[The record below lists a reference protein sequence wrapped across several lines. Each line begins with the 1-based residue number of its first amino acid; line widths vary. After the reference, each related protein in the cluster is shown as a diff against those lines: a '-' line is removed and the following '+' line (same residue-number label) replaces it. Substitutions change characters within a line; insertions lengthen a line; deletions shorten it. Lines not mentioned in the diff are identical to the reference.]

1 MYSHKKSLS
10 IEVSILDVTG
20 ADSKLQM
27 VDRLDVVSL
36 CMRVLKQNYTISA
49 ELMYNQYVQLEEGDE
64 MIHKKPLNTLFGKFN
79 PKLNGFQFLFQ
90 HMTGHYNSIKCEK
103 Y

>member
-1 MYSHKKSLS
+1 MYSHKKSLA
-10 IEVSILDVTG
+10 IEVSILDVSG

-49 ELMYNQYVQLEEGDE
+49 ELMYSQYVQLEEGDE
-64 MIHKKPLNTLFGKFN
+64 MIH
-79 PKLNGFQFLFQ
+79 
-90 HMTGHYNSIKCEK
+90 
-103 Y
+103 

>member
-49 ELMYNQYVQLEEGDE
+49 ELMYSQYVQLEEGDE
-64 MIHKKPLNTLFGKFN
+64 MIH
-79 PKLNGFQFLFQ
+79 
-90 HMTGHYNSIKCEK
+90 
-103 Y
+103 

>member
-10 IEVSILDVTG
+10 IEVSILDVSG

-49 ELMYNQYVQLEEGDE
+49 ELMYSQYVQLEEGDE
-64 MIHKKPLNTLFGKFN
+64 MIH
-79 PKLNGFQFLFQ
+79 
-90 HMTGHYNSIKCEK
+90 
-103 Y
+103 